1 MRPSILFA
9 LMIVFWWGMPC
20 VIAMAQTRCVSVR
33 ATDDAINKNRGVE
46 KSLKSLRAVI
56 DEWKADNGITGSV
69 IETAQKPEPHP
80 FWRSSVPS
88 HAFLPPDVVSE
99 SAYTICW
106 SGVVSPVVCS
116 SGARLCW
123 VAPE

>member
-9 LMIVFWWGMPC
+9 LMTVFWWGMPC
-20 VIAMAQTRCVSVR
+20 VIATAQERCVSVR

-88 HAFLPPDVVSE
+88 HAFLPPDVVSD

-123 VAPE
+123 GAPE

>member
-1 MRPSILFA
+1 MRPSILFV
-9 LMIVFWWGMPC
+9 LMTVFWWGTPC
-20 VIAMAQTRCVSVR
+20 VIAMAQARCVSVR

-46 KSLKSLRAVI
+46 KSLKSLRAII

-69 IETAQKPEPHP
+69 IETAEKPEPRP

-88 HAFLPPDVVSE
+88 DALLPPDVVSD

-106 SGVVSPVVCS
+106 RGVVSPVVCT
-116 SGARLCW
+116 SGARLCT
-123 VAPE
+123 E